1 MAFTH
6 ADFPT
11 ELVRELFDGVKGHSA
26 LAKLTPS
33 TPIPFSGITEM
44 VFTAADEAS
53 LVLEGA
59 AKPANAGT
67 VDPVVIRPLKFVYQ
81 MRLTDE
87 FIKCSD
93 EKRVSYLR
101 GFNEGFAR
109 KIARGLDI
117 AAMHGLD
124 PRTLTPVAS
133 LASNNFDG
141 IVTNTVTYTAAT
153 PDANIESAVAA
164 VDGNYINGI
173 AMDPT
178 FSAAMASLKANGVP
192 QFPELRFGAN
202 PDGFAGLRSD
212 VNDTVGKAQSG
223 ASTTDKAIV
232 GDFNA
237 FRWGYADGV
246 DFEVIEYGDPDG
258 TGHDLKQYNQV
269 LLRAEAYIGW
279 GILNAD
285 NFALIKA

>member
-1 MAFTH
+1 MAFNH

-11 ELVRELFDGVKGHSA
+11 EMVRELFDAVKGHSS

-44 VFTAADEAS
+44 VFTADDEAS

-59 AKPANAGT
+59 AKPANSGAPS
-67 VDPVVIRPLKFVYQ
+67 PVIIRPLKFVYQ
-81 MRLTDE
+81 IRVSDE
-87 FIKCSD
+87 FVKCSE
-93 EKRVSYLR
+93 EKRVSYIR
-101 GFNEGFAR
+101 GFNEGFAK
-109 KIARGLDI
+109 KIARGFDI

-124 PRTLTPVAS
+124 PKTLSPVQSIAT
-133 LASNNFDG
+133 NNFEG
-141 IVTNTVTYTAAT
+141 VVTNTVTYSSST
-153 PDANIESAVAA
+153 PDANIDSAVAL

-173 AMDPT
+173 AMSPT
-178 FSAAMASLKANGVP
+178 FSAAMASLKVNGVP

-202 PDGFAGLRSD
+202 PDVFAGLRSD
-212 VNDTVGKAQSG
+212 VNDTVNKAASG
-223 ASTTDKAIV
+223 AATTMQALT
-232 GDFNA
+232 GDFDA

-258 TGHDLKQYNQV
+258 SGHDLKQYNQV

-279 GILNAD
+279 GILNKD
-285 NFALIKA
+285 NFAIIQA